1 MMKIFSGL
9 IDFGEDGEKGKAFH
23 DKANHRLVFMFI
35 PLVAKSLA
43 DQYAQPVGVIA

>member
-1 MMKIFSGL
+1 MKIFSGL

-35 PLVAKSLA
+35 P
-43 DQYAQPVGVIA
+43 